1 MDTTINRIQK
11 KLDVLTKAWWFYLL
25 LLLPIFIRPYTTRGY
40 AANQTTDVIMQA
52 LSNPLIYSIPIL
64 FPIAKAIPVLLIV
77 GLIILGNRMRRAFNI
92 YTALLFLAVAI
103 SQNSGQTET
112 YGLVITFGNLIMVL
126 FIALVWILE
135 IFAERN
141 DFEPRRIPLW
151 RWWVVPI
158 ATFALLAPVDSSTL
172 SPDFNPVRLLTSES
186 GLTNCMMIPVI
197 LAILTLYY
205 PTVNLSVLRIMSFI
219 GIYFGIMN
227 VVTWFFILSY
237 GWWMGVLHVPLVTLS
252 IYAFVL
258 GHLKIEQELARLKQ
272 GEEFL

>member
-1 MDTTINRIQK
+1 
-11 KLDVLTKAWWFYLL
+11 
-25 LLLPIFIRPYTTRGY
+25 
-40 AANQTTDVIMQA
+40 MQA

-77 GLIILGNRMRRAFNI
+77 GLIILGNRTRRAFNI

-158 ATFALLAPVDSSTL
+158 ATFVLLAPVDSSTL

>member
-1 MDTTINRIQK
+1 
-11 KLDVLTKAWWFYLL
+11 
-25 LLLPIFIRPYTTRGY
+25 
-40 AANQTTDVIMQA
+40 MQA